1 MYLHSAIIWPCC
13 CSCCLLDPLLL
24 HSRLSLRAETKAH
37 THQQNRC
44 VDHWR
49 YLFWETR
56 DCARLIALTDAQCQ
70 QHMRKYQL
78 FRRGGG
84 GAQTVPQPN
93 VISINAFIHE
103 SVQSP
108 NQAAGRAVGFTD
120 SFMHSVG
127 QPPSQPAYSN
137 GIKADPD
144 GRAHGPPAAAG
155 CQLTP
160 RCFYPALAPRR
171 YWFGHNR
178 IPFAVWVTKKEVG
191 RRLWSSGA
199 VHKGRF
205 FLRFPYWFL
214 LVGAF
219 IMLFS
224 RELCD
229 SLKMCVLLR
238 EGNENTET

>member
-1 MYLHSAIIWPCC
+1 MCRSLALPILGNKRLRSANCPDRRTV
-13 CSCCLLDPLLL
+13 SAAV
-24 HSRLSLRAETKAH
+24 SLRASRH
-37 THQQNRC
+37 
-44 VDHWR
+44 
-49 YLFWETR
+49 
-56 DCARLIALTDAQCQ
+56 I
-70 QHMRKYQL
+70 
-78 FRRGGG
+78 
-84 GAQTVPQPN
+84 QTVLKQTPMAGLTAHLQLLAASWPLD
-93 VISINAFIHE
+93 VSI
-103 SVQSP
+103 P
-108 NQAAGRAVGFTD
+108 PWPRAAIGSATTV
-120 SFMHSVG
+120 
-127 QPPSQPAYSN
+127 
-137 GIKADPD
+137 
-144 GRAHGPPAAAG
+144 
-155 CQLTP
+155 
-160 RCFYPALAPRR
+160 
-171 YWFGHNR
+171 